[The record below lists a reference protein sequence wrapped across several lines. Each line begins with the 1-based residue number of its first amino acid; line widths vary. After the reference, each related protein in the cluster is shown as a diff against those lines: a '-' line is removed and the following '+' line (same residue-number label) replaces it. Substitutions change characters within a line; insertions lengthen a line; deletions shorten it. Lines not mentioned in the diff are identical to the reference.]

1 MGIQQLVEKV
11 NSEWEEIFNQEEEN
25 VRNVFLS
32 NLDTPISMGICLQLI
47 TVEGTK
53 YLAGKLTLIC
63 EGEDEKPIGWAD
75 IGISEN
81 MFENMAD
88 FISETLTDWAENGAE
103 QGSMLFPE
111 EIAKTINQDGDIEFY
126 GINVIW
132 NEEEVY

>member
-1 MGIQQLVEKV
+1 MY
-11 NSEWEEIFNQEEEN
+11 
-25 VRNVFLS
+25 LS
-32 NLDTPISMGICLQLI
+32 
-47 TVEGTK
+47 
-53 YLAGKLTLIC
+53 GKLTLIC

-81 MFENMAD
+81 MAD
-88 FISETLTDWAENGAE
+88 FMSETLTDWAENGAE

-111 EIAKTINQDGDIEFY
+111 EITKTINQDGDIEFY